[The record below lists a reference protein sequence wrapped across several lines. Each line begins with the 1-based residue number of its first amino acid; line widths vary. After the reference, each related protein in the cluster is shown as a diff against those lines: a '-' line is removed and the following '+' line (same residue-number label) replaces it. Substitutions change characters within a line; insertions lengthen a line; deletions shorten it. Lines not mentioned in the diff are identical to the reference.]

1 MCQLD
6 KAKGI
11 DIGDT
16 YITDKSC
23 VNAIAYDRQKE
34 QDEIVKQS
42 HFISVISDSS
52 TDVSSKELKLGWW
65 LFWWRYKMYISHQ

>member
-1 MCQLD
+1 MKYC
-6 KAKGI
+6 

-52 TDVSSKELKLGWW
+52 TDVSSKELKLG
-65 LFWWRYKMYISHQ
+65 